1 MNKVLG
7 RAVSKKKSR
16 NVQILLKKI
25 KKWPEEN
32 VKCQASERATSVKRG
47 PSGPTPPTGH
57 WHLHLHFAFWLPR
70 LESSSPSGRHGLT
83 QRLSD
88 TLAASPRLRS
98 LCLALAE
105 AETISDPALASI
117 AALVH
122 RLLPAG

>member
-1 MNKVLG
+1 MAG
-7 RAVSKKKSR
+7 RKRKMSGKRASNICETRPVR
-16 NVQILLKKI
+16 AYAPH
-25 KKWPEEN
+25 WPL
-32 VKCQASERATSVKRG
+32 A
-47 PSGPTPPTGH
+47 
-57 WHLHLHFAFWLPR
+57 FAFRIWLPR